1 MDVEIVY
8 EAIELFNRES
18 LFWSRLE
25 SKGTVLPLV
34 KVEAKYILL
43 FYQTFNLAAGAAIR
57 LYSKGILEDLKWNYI
72 EVQQHIFPHRTR
84 AARESARNNPAE
96 AERRDEGNDQ
106 LEELEQIV
114 N

>member
-72 EVQQHIFPHRTR
+72 EVQQHIFPIGPALQARALETTR
-84 AARESARNNPAE
+84 QKV
-96 AERRDEGNDQ
+96 NDGTK
-106 LEELEQIV
+106 ETI
-114 N
+114 NWKS